1 MVSLIIAVLL
11 FYLVAVVC
19 RPSKQCLHVV
29 LLYDCATVTF
39 LTNLSFAMQ
48 NLDPWTAWDEFECK
62 GEGGKRWFLNNDE
75 YFVQLA
81 AQTQHNT

>member
-1 MVSLIIAVLL
+1 
-11 FYLVAVVC
+11 
-19 RPSKQCLHVV
+19 
-29 LLYDCATVTF
+29 VTF